1 MCLTAGRYPAARG
14 LRVTSGH
21 AFPSLQARMRPGA
34 SAPIRPRSGPDV
46 RCEAMG
52 IGPPGGAGRWARR
65 RFGRRGRECA
75 WLGRLAPGAGRAA
88 CAGAGW
94 RSATGCRFRARGVR
108 RGGGFRHRIRR
119 FVGGQGL
126 RQDFGKGR
134 IPAAASGRAGP
145 VSADP
150 GGRRSGSLRK
160 KRATLRAVSP
170 LYGAGHRARP
180 GKDIRNGR
188 GATAV
193 RDRARVRRVRFRA
206 FAAPGV
212 AARCGAGRDAVGR
225 AQARQRKG
233 EGCGTRNISI
243 ST

>member
-34 SAPIRPRSGPDV
+34 SAPIRPRSGPDA

-88 CAGAGW
+88 CAVGAFGTG
-94 RSATGCRFRARGVR
+94 SAGSSAGKGFGRTSER
-108 RGGGFRHRIRR
+108 GGFRRRPQGGLGRCRPIR
-119 FVGGQGL
+119 VGAA
-126 RQDFGKGR
+126 RVAFGK
-134 IPAAASGRAGP
+134 RAI
-145 VSADP
+145 
-150 GGRRSGSLRK
+150 
-160 KRATLRAVSP
+160 LRAVSP